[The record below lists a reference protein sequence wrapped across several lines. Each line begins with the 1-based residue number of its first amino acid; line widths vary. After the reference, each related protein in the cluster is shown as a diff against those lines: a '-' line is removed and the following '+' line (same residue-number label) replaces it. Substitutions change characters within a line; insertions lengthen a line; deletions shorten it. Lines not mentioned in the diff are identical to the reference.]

1 MKLINVGFNNM
12 ICADKVVA
20 LVSFDSAPSKRL
32 VQDSKDN
39 GRAIDCTGGKKTRSV
54 IVTDSGHVI
63 LSSLET
69 EKIAKRV
76 SNEEETE
83 DEDE

>member
-76 SNEEETE
+76 AEDGFEEGENE
-83 DEDE
+83 